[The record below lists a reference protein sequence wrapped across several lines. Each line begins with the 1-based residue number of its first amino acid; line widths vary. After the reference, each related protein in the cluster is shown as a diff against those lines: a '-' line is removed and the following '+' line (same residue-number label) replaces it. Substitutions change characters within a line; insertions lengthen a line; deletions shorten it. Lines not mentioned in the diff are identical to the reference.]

1 MALDIEILDFIGIW
15 CMKFEISEYIN
26 TSDII
31 SKEVLSNGYSAVKL
45 HMSTQV
51 MSNPEVP

>member
-1 MALDIEILDFIGIW
+1 
-15 CMKFEISEYIN
+15 MKFEIYEYIN
-26 TSDII
+26 TRDII

-51 MSNPEVP
+51 MSNPAVP